1 MIPAAR
7 WWEVPEV
14 RLAAWGALLNGLW
27 EFLQSPL
34 YADHA
39 RGWLYV
45 LRTRLHCTGGDLLIL
60 LGAFW
65 ITSAVFRGRQ
75 WWARPRWG
83 AVLLF
88 LLLGLGY
95 TAWSELHNTQVR
107 GAWEYTSAMP
117 LLFGVGAAPL
127 LQWALLPAIVL
138 ILVRGKKGGS
148 DATSRS

>member
-1 MIPAAR
+1 MPG
-7 WWEVPEV
+7 WWKIPEV
-14 RLAAWGALLNGLW
+14 RLVAWGALLNGAW

-34 YADHA
+34 FADHV
-39 RGWLYV
+39 RGWRYL
-45 LRTRLHCTGGDLLIL
+45 LWTRLHCTGGDLLIL

-65 ITSAVFRGRQ
+65 ITSAVFRGRR